1 LIIFKNNYMKRL
13 SIFLSAIIFL
23 IAGCSKKLDIQ
34 PTQSVDEQLV
44 FSNDANIKAALTGA
58 YDVISGG
65 SLFGGDL
72 QMYSELLGAGGEIRW
87 VGTYQQPREIYNK
100 AMLTNN
106 SFIRNTYTEGYRAI
120 NICNNIIA
128 AIEKVNEK
136 DRDKVKGQALLI
148 RGMMYF
154 ELVKLFA
161 KPYSDG
167 NATTNMGLQIVTT
180 PTVAGQI
187 TEANKVPRSSVAAT
201 YDQIIA
207 DLLAAKTLLDG
218 TYGVYVGKY
227 TAAAVLSRVYLQ
239 TANYAGARDE
249 ANDVIKNSGASLES
263 NYDKAFNNTA
273 PSTEDIYVL
282 PVTAQDGANDMQ
294 LYWSISDYGAR
305 DGDIEIRQ
313 AHINLY
319 EANDTRRALFY
330 QDESDIFRSGKWKFQ
345 YRYIPV
351 IRLAEM
357 YLTRAECNFRLATS
371 VGSTPDEDLNN
382 IIRKRAGLAPEAV
395 SLANIL
401 MERRLELA
409 HEGQRIHDIKR
420 LKLSV
425 DGFGYDD
432 NKLVFPIPARE
443 VNAGAGILVQNPG
456 Y

>member
-1 LIIFKNNYMKRL
+1 MKRL

-23 IAGCSKKLDIQ
+23 LAGCSKKLDIQ

-44 FSNDANIKAALTGA
+44 FSNDANIKAALNGA
-58 YDVISGG
+58 YDVISGAA
-65 SLFGGDL
+65 LLGGDL
-72 QMYSELLGAGGEIRW
+72 QLYAELLGAGGEIRW

-106 SFIRNTYTEGYRAI
+106 AFIRDTYTEGYRAI

-128 AIEKVNEK
+128 AIDKVNEK

-167 NATTNMGLQIVTT
+167 SATANMGLQIVTT
-180 PTVAGQI
+180 PTLDGQV

-201 YDQIIA
+201 YDQVIT
-207 DLLAAKTLLDG
+207 DLKAAKSLLDD

-239 TANYAGARDE
+239 MGRYGDALGE
-249 ANDVIKNSGASLES
+249 SNDVIENSGATLEAV
-263 NYDKAFNNTA
+263 YAKAFNNTS

-305 DGDIEIRQ
+305 DGDVEIRQ
-313 AHINLY
+313 AHLNLY
-319 EANDTRRALFY
+319 EPTDTRLALFY
-330 QDESDIFRSGKWKFQ
+330 QDESDIYRSGKWKFQ
-345 YRYIPV
+345 YRYLSV

-357 YLTRAECNFRLATS
+357 YLTRAECNFRLGIAI
-371 VGSTPDEDLNN
+371 GATPDDDLNN
-382 IIRKRAGLAPEAV
+382 VIRKRAGLAPENV
-395 SLANIL
+395 TLANIL
-401 MERRLELA
+401 LERRLELA

-425 DGFGYDD
+425 DGLGYDD

-443 VNAGAGILVQNPG
+443 VNAGAGVLVQNPG